1 MNYLEVLIYVSP
13 ELSQENRNKV
23 RSSVLK
29 CAGVVSAEFDPV
41 RHPHV
46 MVAHYNSSTV
56 RYTKILQEAKGIDPA
71 ADLSPVCAWRR
82 KHLHAYLKEPALATA

>member
-1 MNYLEVLIYVSP
+1 MNYLEVLIYLSP

-23 RSSVLK
+23 RSSILK
-29 CAGVVSAEFDPV
+29 RAGVMSADFDPV

-56 RYTKILQEAKGIDPA
+56 RYTKILEEVKSIDPA

-82 KHLHAYLKEPALATA
+82 KHLYSYLKEPALANA